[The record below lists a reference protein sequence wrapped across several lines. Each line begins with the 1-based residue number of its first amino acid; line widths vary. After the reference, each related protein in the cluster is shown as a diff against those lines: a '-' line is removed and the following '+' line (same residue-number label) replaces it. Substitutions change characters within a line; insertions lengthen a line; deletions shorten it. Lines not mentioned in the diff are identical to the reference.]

1 MKTDKRFTHE
11 FSRKFIRKPMLCV
24 RKVIL
29 CVRKVILCVRKVM
42 LCEDERGVWG
52 NQGNWETKQPQRK
65 GMLL

>member
-1 MKTDKRFTHE
+1 
-11 FSRKFIRKPMLCV
+11 MLCV